1 MRGRPVGTPV
11 GTLLYYNAGGDED
24 GPEWA
29 ELPLG
34 LHHCFGAL
42 GSSPLEAERFLS
54 MLENED
60 AELYYVGQGR
70 YMVWRQLEVRYA
82 VCILQGG

>member
-11 GTLLYYNAGGDED
+11 GTLLYYNAGGDEVLQ
-24 GPEWA
+24 
-29 ELPLG
+29 LPLG

-42 GSSPLEAERFLS
+42 GSSPSEAERFLS

-70 YMVWRQLEVRYA
+70 YMVWRQLEVRFLCA
-82 VCILQGG
+82 L